1 VESFSQQLSRKILI
15 TGAGGFI
22 GSHLCHRLSQDG
34 HEVHAV
40 SRTATPTDTDI
51 GRWWQGDCSDF
62 ATVHSILRAV
72 KPDVVFHLA
81 SHVAGA
87 RELEVVL
94 PTFRNNLMSTVNLL
108 TAATEIGCQRIVLV
122 GSVEEPNGKDA
133 EVTHISP
140 YAVAKWA
147 SSTYGQMFYALYRT
161 PVVIARIA
169 MAYGPGQKDVRKL
182 IPYVTL
188 ALLRGETPKLTSG
201 HRLID
206 WIYIDDVVTGL
217 LAAASVRDIEGC
229 TVDLGSGVLLP
240 IRTVIMH
247 LVDLIG
253 ASVVPDFGALSDRLL
268 EQARKAD
275 ASHTYEKIGWKTVVP
290 LEEGL
295 ARTVEW
301 YRTHLHNVQYST
313 ALSLEGNESI
323 ASSKGLMQRKVSL

>member
-1 VESFSQQLSRKILI
+1 MESFNRQPNRKILI

-40 SRTATPTDTDI
+40 SRTAVPTDTDI

-62 ATVHSILRAV
+62 ATVHNILRAV
-72 KPDVVFHLA
+72 KPDIVFHLA
-81 SHVAGA
+81 SHVAGS
-87 RELEVVL
+87 RELEAVL

-122 GSVEEPNGKDA
+122 GSVEEPEGKGS
-133 EVTHISP
+133 EVTPTSP
-140 YAVAKWA
+140 YAAAKWA
-147 SSTYGQMFYALYRT
+147 SSAYGRMFYELYQA

-169 MAYGPGQKDVRKL
+169 MAYGPGQKDIRKL

-201 HRLID
+201 HRLVD
-206 WIYIDDVVTGL
+206 WIYIDDVVAGL
-217 LAAASVRDIEGC
+217 LAAAYVRDIEGC
-229 TVDLGSGVLLP
+229 TVDLGSGILLP
-240 IRTVIMH
+240 IRTIVTH
-247 LVDLIG
+247 LVDLVGSSI
-253 ASVVPDFGALSDRLL
+253 VPDFGALSDRPL

-275 ASHTYEKIGWKTVVP
+275 APHAYEKMGWKTVVP

-301 YRTHLHNVQYST
+301 YRTQLDSSRYST
-313 ALSLEGNESI
+313 ALSLEVNESI
-323 ASSKGLMQRKVSL
+323 ESSKDSI